1 MFNSKL
7 LYKIAKC
14 CRLEFCDIKITHLHK
29 LAPKMR
35 QITEQSGQTDK
46 REIHSNQGYCR
57 TKTKKCIVQCYVL
70 EQVRL
75 LVADLLNSSSTL
87 ANCSQL
93 QPLPFAFEENDNHGK
108 QGGVQ
113 CIEEAGICCQL
124 SVLTLI

>member
-1 MFNSKL
+1 
-7 LYKIAKC
+7 
-14 CRLEFCDIKITHLHK
+14 
-29 LAPKMR
+29 MR

-46 REIHSNQGYCR
+46 REINGTQRLLQNKNEKCIVQC
-57 TKTKKCIVQCYVL
+57 TICIVQCYVL

-113 CIEEAGICCQL
+113 CIEEAGICCHL

>member
-1 MFNSKL
+1 
-7 LYKIAKC
+7 
-14 CRLEFCDIKITHLHK
+14 
-29 LAPKMR
+29 MR
-35 QITEQSGQTDK
+35 QIKEQSGQTDK
-46 REIHSNQGYCR
+46 REINGTQR
-57 TKTKKCIVQCYVL
+57 LLQNKNEKCIVQCYVL

-113 CIEEAGICCQL
+113 CIEEAGICCHL